1 MNTCAFLLL
10 LTAQVYADGIEAP
23 TAAGCTF
30 DEDSDPNLCDVTQG
44 EEDDFDWQLF
54 RTHNAPHASADLLR
68 GSYMLVNSSQH
79 AAGHRAQLLL
89 QTLSEND
96 THCVQ
101 FSYFLYSRDGHSPGA
116 LRAYVRVNGGPL
128 GSPVWNTSG
137 SHGKQW
143 HQVLIEATVSRDGRG
158 YIAIDDIMLLNYP
171 CYKAPH
177 FSRLGDEEIN
187 AGQNATFQCVAA
199 GRAAEAEKF
208 LLEVSLSNDGL
219 QEDAVS
225 LMR

>member
-1 MNTCAFLLL
+1 MIYMVYNYISEHCMITQRELEGWVRLISSCTPQWRNTNAKTDILLNAEVGVMAL
-10 LTAQVYADGIEAP
+10 HYALSLTLVWHYPCFCLIP
-23 TAAGCTF
+23 
-30 DEDSDPNLCDVTQG
+30 P
-44 EEDDFDWQLF
+44 
-54 RTHNAPHASADLLR
+54 

-137 SHGKQW
+137 SHGRQW
-143 HQVLIEATVSRDGRG
+143 HQVELAVSTFWPNEYQVNPSLWHHFTAT
-158 YIAIDDIMLLNYP
+158 
-171 CYKAPH
+171 
-177 FSRLGDEEIN
+177 FSRYTACFNFPTASAIHNSG
-187 AGQNATFQCVAA
+187 
-199 GRAAEAEKF
+199 
-208 LLEVSLSNDGL
+208 
-219 QEDAVS
+219 
-225 LMR
+225 

>member
-1 MNTCAFLLL
+1 MYSEYNTIA
-10 LTAQVYADGIEAP
+10 LTATLCIH
-23 TAAGCTF
+23 TF
-30 DEDSDPNLCDVTQG
+30 SQFIYVS
-44 EEDDFDWQLF
+44 W
-54 RTHNAPHASADLLR
+54 SLL

-143 HQVLIEATVSRDGRG
+143 HQVEL
-158 YIAIDDIMLLNYP
+158 
-171 CYKAPH
+171 
-177 FSRLGDEEIN
+177 
-187 AGQNATFQCVAA
+187 
-199 GRAAEAEKF
+199 
-208 LLEVSLSNDGL
+208 
-219 QEDAVS
+219 AVS
-225 LMR
+225 TFWPSEYQV

>member
-1 MNTCAFLLL
+1 MNTCAFLLI
-10 LTAQVYADGIEAP
+10 LTVQIYADGIEGP

-30 DEDSDPNLCDVTQG
+30 EEDSDPNLCDFTQG
-44 EEDDFDWQLF
+44 EEDDFDWLLF
-54 RTHNAPHASADLLR
+54 RTQSSPSANSDLLK

-79 AAGHRAQLLL
+79 AVGHRAQLLL

-137 SHGKQW
+137 PHGKQW
-143 HQVLIEATVSRDGRG
+143 HQVEL
-158 YIAIDDIMLLNYP
+158 
-171 CYKAPH
+171 
-177 FSRLGDEEIN
+177 
-187 AGQNATFQCVAA
+187 
-199 GRAAEAEKF
+199 
-208 LLEVSLSNDGL
+208 
-219 QEDAVS
+219 AVS
-225 LMR
+225 TFWPNEYQVQTFIFKYVDETDLKLT

>member
-1 MNTCAFLLL
+1 MFDATDPW
-10 LTAQVYADGIEAP
+10 LT
-23 TAAGCTF
+23 
-30 DEDSDPNLCDVTQG
+30 SDVLSLSLVPL
-44 EEDDFDWQLF
+44 
-54 RTHNAPHASADLLR
+54 

-143 HQVLIEATVSRDGRG
+143 HQVEL
-158 YIAIDDIMLLNYP
+158 
-171 CYKAPH
+171 
-177 FSRLGDEEIN
+177 
-187 AGQNATFQCVAA
+187 
-199 GRAAEAEKF
+199 
-208 LLEVSLSNDGL
+208 
-219 QEDAVS
+219 AVS
-225 LMR
+225 TFWPNEYQVRNLQNS